1 MTDDKAGNYKSCT
14 CVDN

>member
-1 MTDDKAGNYKSCT
+1 MTDDKAGKYKSCT